1 MIRIAIIGA
10 DRHFVSGLTMLIPDA
25 YRCVPITLCDEGS
38 PISLPSD
45 IDLAIVDAGNRCI
58 EHTLQAVSAVVA
70 AHPTILCSSQ
80 QQDEQIVR
88 AVHGGVF
95 DYLVKPFRQDRLRRA
110 VEAAAIV
117 AAAGMA
123 QLPSAP
129 PVGFVGESRAARQV
143 GFFVQQC
150 AVDDSPV
157 LLTGETGTG
166 KELVARLIHG
176 ASSRAKGPFVPC
188 NCAAVPEPLFE
199 TELFGSER
207 GAFTDAVTRAGLF
220 EQAGGG
226 TLFLDE
232 IGEMSPANQAKLLR
246 AIEDREVTR
255 VGGRLARPVDCR
267 IICATNR
274 DLKRMA
280 ADEQFRKD
288 LFFRIGVL
296 IHTIAPLRNRAAD
309 IPLLVHHCLNESG
322 DAERRLSPSAMQR
335 LMTYPWPGN
344 YRELRNVVHRS
355 RLAAR
360 GTTITARDLQF

>member
-1 MIRIAIIGA
+1 MIRIAIISA
-10 DRHFVSGLTMLIPDA
+10 DPHSVSGLTMLIPDA
-25 YRCVPITLCDEGS
+25 YHCVPITLGDDEHQIG
-38 PISLPSD
+38 LPPD
-45 IDLAIVDAGNRCI
+45 IDVALVDAGDRSI
-58 EHTLQAVSAVVA
+58 ERTLETIAAVVA
-70 AHPTILCSSQ
+70 AHPTILCSAHQ
-80 QQDEQIVR
+80 DDEQIVR
-88 AVHGGVF
+88 AVHNGVF
-95 DYLVKPFRQDRLRRA
+95 DYLVKPFRQERLRRA

-117 AAAGMA
+117 AAARAA
-123 QLPSAP
+123 QLPSTS

-176 ASSRAKGPFVPC
+176 ASARASGPFVPC
-188 NCAAVPEPLFE
+188 NCAAVPESLFE

-220 EQAGGG
+220 ERAVGG

-232 IGEMSPANQAKLLR
+232 IGDMSPANQVKLLR
-246 AIEDREVTR
+246 AIEDHEVTR
-255 VGGRLARPVDCR
+255 VGGRLARSVDCR

-274 DLKRMA
+274 DLRKMA
-280 ADEQFRKD
+280 ADDRFRKD

-309 IPLLVHHCLNESG
+309 IPLLVHHCLTESG
-322 DAERRLSPSAMQR
+322 HAERRVSPSAMQR
-335 LMTYPWPGN
+335 LMTHPWPGN

-360 GTTITARDLQF
+360 GNTITARDLQF